1 MGVFVG
7 EREKLAEK
15 TRGEL
20 CGEPKRPSP
29 DLREIEKGEEYSSG
43 GRKIGERERRTR
55 GKVGGE

>member
-1 MGVFVG
+1 MFAG

-20 CGEPKRPSP
+20 CGEPKRPKAT
-29 DLREIEKGEEYSSG
+29 LKGERERRGYSSG
-43 GRKIGERERRTR
+43 GRKIGELEGRTR